1 MASRVVSIVAIGVV
15 TLGWAGPMAGT
26 RLGATEAA
34 AEANAAAAAKVRQS
48 RLAGSSV
55 QGAGAELG
63 VEYRRDAMGRS
74 GAVRVRQVLPGA
86 RMTLPLEWREP
97 RPAQVSY
104 RWVEVRAS
112 RPDSV
117 VLGEKSAPRMLAAGD
132 VAVAPDEP
140 GVYRLELSAGNRSRR
155 LDAMDVIVQVPF
167 RHKQNGYLKGYLIGT
182 YPTERQKRNDRYA
195 PPEGFIEVT
204 PENRSLRLSEHFT
217 LGEFLTKNQ
226 HNVWPKYVVVDTLL
240 LDKLE
245 LVMQELNARGIRAEK
260 MVVMSGYRTPQYNR
274 QGLNQGRASLSRHQF
289 GDAADV
295 WVDNDGDWYMDDL
308 NGDGR
313 RDTGDARVILEAVEA
328 VERRHPELVGGA
340 GIYRDNGV
348 HGPFIHIDVRGK
360 RARW

>member
-1 MASRVVSIVAIGVV
+1 MESRVSSIVVIGVV
-15 TLGWAGPMAGT
+15 ALGWGGPMSGPSVSEA
-26 RLGATEAA
+26 EAA
-34 AEANAAAAAKVRQS
+34 TDRVSVDAAGVAPRPIPPGS
-48 RLAGSSV
+48 AGFTDLDV
-55 QGAGAELG
+55 A
-63 VEYRRDAMGRS
+63 YRPEAMGRS
-74 GAVRVRQVLPGA
+74 GALRVRQVLPGA
-86 RMTLPLEWREP
+86 RMTLPLDWREP

-104 RWVEVRAS
+104 RWVEVGRVRAGGAE
-112 RPDSV
+112 RA
-117 VLGEKSAPRMLAAGD
+117 GKSAPQMLAAGD

-140 GVYRLELSAGNRSRR
+140 GVYRLELSAGGRSRL
-155 LDAMDVIVQVPF
+155 LDAIDVIVQVPF
-167 RHKQNGYLKGYLIGT
+167 RHKERGYIKGYLIGT
-182 YPTERQKRNDRYA
+182 YPTERQNRADRYA

-226 HNVWPKYVVVDTLL
+226 QNVWPKYVVVDTLL

-245 LVMQELNARGIRAEK
+245 LVMQELNARGIRAER

-313 RDTGDARVILEAVEA
+313 RDTRDARVILEAVDA
-328 VERRHPELVGGA
+328 VERRYPELVGGA